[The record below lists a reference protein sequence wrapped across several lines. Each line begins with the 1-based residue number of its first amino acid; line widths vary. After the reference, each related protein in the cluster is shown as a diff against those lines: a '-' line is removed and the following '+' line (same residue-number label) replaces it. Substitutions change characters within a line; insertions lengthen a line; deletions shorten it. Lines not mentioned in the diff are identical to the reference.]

1 MFQFRSL
8 SIVTITL
15 LITLSCRNPL
25 PTLNQIDLDAWKDD
39 KLACAGK
46 RTSMSAAIQSES
58 NKLLALSEKE
68 IIELLGKP
76 DENELYT
83 RNQKFYYYF
92 LEPSGACS
100 ETVGGD
106 PRKLVIRFNATGLVK
121 EVSVE

>member
-8 SIVTITL
+8 SIVTIAL
-15 LITLSCRNPL
+15 LITLSCRNAP
-25 PTLNQIDLDAWKDD
+25 PTLDQIDLDAWKGD

-46 RTSMSAAIQSES
+46 RTSMRAAMQSQS

-68 IIELLGKP
+68 IIDLLGKP

-92 LEPSGACS
+92 LEPSKACS
-100 ETVGGD
+100 ETVTGE
-106 PRKLVIRFNATGLVK
+106 PRRLVIRFNATGLAK
-121 EVSVE
+121 EVSLE

>member
-8 SIVTITL
+8 SIVIIIL
-15 LITLSCRNPL
+15 LITLSCGNPV
-25 PTLNQIDLDAWKDD
+25 PTLDQIDLDAWKDD

-46 RTSMSAAIQSES
+46 RTSMSAALQAQS

-92 LEPSGACS
+92 LEPSTTCS
-100 ETVGGD
+100 ETVTGD
-106 PRKLVIRFNATGLVK
+106 PRRLVIRFNATGLAK
-121 EVSVE
+121 EVLVE